1 MTDQQLNFMGCST
14 MQALCS
20 VIREHRHF
28 VMALLVVAFCIK
40 ALIPVGYMVSASSGT
55 VLTVSI
61 CSDATNGLRQMQMV
75 IPGKGSGSEHSDSA
89 AKHGHCAFSGL
100 TQAALG
106 GADALL
112 LTLAFA
118 FILVLGL
125 APTQRLPFRRL
136 AHLRPPLRG
145 PPATV

>member
-1 MTDQQLNFMGCST
+1 
-14 MQALCS
+14 MQTLRAL
-20 VIREHRHF
+20 IREHRH
-28 VMALLVVAFCIK
+28 VAMALLVLAFCIK
-40 ALIPVGYMVSASSGT
+40 AVLPAGFMVSASSDT

-61 CSDATNGLRQMQMV
+61 CSDATNGLKQMQLV
-75 IPGKGSGSEHSDSA
+75 IPNKESGKEHSDG
-89 AKHGHCAFSGL
+89 AKKDGHCAFSGL
-100 TQAALG
+100 TLAAVG
-106 GADALL
+106 GADASLL
-112 LTLAFA
+112 ALAFA